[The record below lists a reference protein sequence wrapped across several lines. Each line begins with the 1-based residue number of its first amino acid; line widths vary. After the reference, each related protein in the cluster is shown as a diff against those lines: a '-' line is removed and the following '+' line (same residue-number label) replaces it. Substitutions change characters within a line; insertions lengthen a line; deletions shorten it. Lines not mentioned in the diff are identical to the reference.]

1 MPVSLRKASI
11 LRSNDSATH
20 VSSCESIFPVCSLLH
35 FDSYLSRKIPAN
47 MEVIMTETDPRTRL
61 DLLIRERGED
71 YASLSRLLGR
81 NAAYVQ
87 QYIKRGT
94 PRRLAEEDR
103 RLLARYFGVDE
114 ALLGGPRGAAAAADD
129 GLVSVPR
136 LDVQA
141 SAGPGALEAE
151 EKRLGRIGF
160 DAAWLRRLGLGGG
173 GPNRLSVIR
182 VDGDSMS
189 PTLSDGDEIL
199 VDREDGAG
207 RLRDGTYVLRVEGTL
222 VVKRLAVGPGGRLS
236 VRSDNPAY
244 PGWPDVEPGSV
255 DVVGRVV
262 WVGRRLR

>member
-1 MPVSLRKASI
+1 MA
-11 LRSNDSATH
+11 
-20 VSSCESIFPVCSLLH
+20 
-35 FDSYLSRKIPAN
+35 
-47 MEVIMTETDPRTRL
+47 ETDPRMRL
-61 DLLIRERGED
+61 EQLIRERGED
-71 YASLSRLLGR
+71 YVGLSRLLGR
-81 NAAYVQ
+81 NAAYIQ

-114 ALLGGPRGAAAAADD
+114 AQLGGMPGSGGGGGE
-129 GLVSVPR
+129 GLISVPR
-136 LDVQA
+136 LDVNA
-141 SAGPGALEAE
+141 SAGPGALDAE

-160 DAAWLRRLGLGGG
+160 DAAWLRRLGVGGG
-173 GPNRLSVIR
+173 GPGRLSVIR

-207 RLRDGTYVLRVEGTL
+207 RLRDGIYVLRVEGAL

-236 VRSDNPAY
+236 VRSDNQAY

-255 DVVGRVV
+255 DVIGRVV
-262 WVGRRLR
+262 WAGRRLR